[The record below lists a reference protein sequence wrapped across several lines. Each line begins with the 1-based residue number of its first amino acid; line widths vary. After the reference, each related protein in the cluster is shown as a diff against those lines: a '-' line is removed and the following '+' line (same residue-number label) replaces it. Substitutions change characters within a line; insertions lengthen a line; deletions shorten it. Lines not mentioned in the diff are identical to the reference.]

1 MKINIV
7 TSFNENL
14 YNKFGTLFF
23 KSIHEN
29 WEPTL
34 KVKAYYHNFPADK
47 YSLEKHIDYTNLEE
61 HRKYKRFV
69 KENADHNGTE
79 NGNIPYNDKLDA
91 IKWSHKMFAL
101 TDHAFTLAEKDKEP
115 GWLIWVDVDSYATKR
130 LTQKDLEKI
139 LTDNV
144 DIVHTGNHSFIAFN
158 LNKKPPLDL
167 LWDLRRTYMNGEVIQ
182 YREWTDSFILERL
195 LNIYKAHGLKI
206 YDARDIIPNYILHM
220 EGVSNS
226 SILPLRDSKGNRI
239 FNLSKDKVS
248 QDIVPARYTKNA
260 EIIRHFK
267 PKTILETGTWNGGRA
282 IEMALAAFENTDRVT
297 YYGFDLF
304 EDATIETDKEEF
316 NVKAHNTLEAVQKR
330 LDEFKVKMKEKNK
343 IFNFVLTK
351 GNTKETLRASN
362 LFEFLPDID
371 YAFIGGG
378 DSITTKQSDY
388 DCLKHIPVIVVDNF
402 FAKDK
407 DGNTVKTEY
416 CGTNKLK
423 DSLPKNIKNNILP
436 SEDLVRGGGNT
447 HLLLIV
453 NDDKLPSP
461 PRHLFSVPIKVN
473 PRDCVPKEDIRGNIK
488 TNFKLINRWLGKFS
502 MHDNKCIIVSGG
514 PYTDYAELH
523 ALIKS
528 NPTAKVV
535 AVKHSYRKLLEHN
548 IKPWACVVLDPRP
561 ITGTSTHGVVRKD
574 LFKTIDPS
582 TKFFVASMTD
592 PSVTKYLIERKADI
606 WGWHAFTESLR
617 DPEEQKKG
625 IHNNIVTL
633 NKDLGLP
640 EGTTLITGGTCAAM
654 RALGIMHTMGF
665 RFFELFGY
673 DSSVEE
679 PTEEQKKETT
689 GAENEKPRPKYF
701 KVSVDKQEFW
711 TTGELLAL
719 AQDCEKYF
727 NESPMEMDINFHGKG
742 TLVSALWKLSNRYK
756 LKQQSFQGDL

>member
-1 MKINIV
+1 MKINVV

-23 KSIHEN
+23 KSIYEN
-29 WEPTL
+29 WEPTI
-34 KVKAYYHNFPADK
+34 KVKAYYHKFPADK
-47 YSLEKHIDYTNLEE
+47 YSLEKHIDYSNLEE

-130 LTQKDLEKI
+130 LTQKDLENI

-282 IEMALAAFENTDRVT
+282 IEMALAAFENTDKVD

-316 NVKAHNTLEAVQKR
+316 NVKAHNTMEAVNKR
-330 LDEFKVKMKEKNK
+330 LEEFKVKMKEKNK

-351 GNTKETLRASN
+351 GNTRETLKASN

-423 DSLPKNIKNNILP
+423 DNLPKDIKNNILP

-453 NDDKLPSP
+453 KNDKLPSP

-488 TNFKLINRWLGKFS
+488 TNFKLINRWLGKFP

-528 NPTAKVV
+528 NPTAKIV

-592 PSVTKYLIERKADI
+592 PSVTEYLIERKADI

-625 IHNNIVTL
+625 IHNNVVTL

-689 GAENEKPRPKYF
+689 GAEDENPRPKYF
-701 KVSVDKQEFW
+701 KVSVDKEEFW

-727 NESPMEMDINFHGKG
+727 NESPMEMDINFHGQG

>member
-1 MKINIV
+1 MKINVV

-23 KSIHEN
+23 KSIYEN
-29 WEPTL
+29 WEPTI
-34 KVKAYYHNFPADK
+34 KVKAYYHKFPADK
-47 YSLEKHIDYTNLEE
+47 YSLEKHIDYSNLEE

-130 LTQKDLEKI
+130 LTQKDLENI

-282 IEMALAAFENTDRVT
+282 IEMALAAFENTDKVD

-316 NVKAHNTLEAVQKR
+316 NVKAHNTMEAVNKR
-330 LDEFKVKMKEKNK
+330 LEEFKVKMKEKNK

-351 GNTKETLRASN
+351 GNTRETLKASN

-423 DSLPKNIKNNILP
+423 DNLPKDIKNNILP

-453 NDDKLPSP
+453 KDDKLPSP

-488 TNFKLINRWLGKFS
+488 TNFKLINRWLGKFP

-528 NPTAKVV
+528 NPTAKIV

-592 PSVTKYLIERKADI
+592 PSVTEYLIERKADI

-625 IHNNIVTL
+625 IHNNVVTL

-689 GAENEKPRPKYF
+689 GAEDENPRPKYF
-701 KVSVDKQEFW
+701 KVSVGKEEFW

-727 NESPMEMDINFHGKG
+727 NESPMEMDINFHGQG

>member
-1 MKINIV
+1 MKINVV

-23 KSIHEN
+23 KSIYEN
-29 WEPTL
+29 WEPTI
-34 KVKAYYHNFPADK
+34 KVKAYYHKFPADK
-47 YSLEKHIDYTNLEE
+47 YSLEKHIDYSNLEE

-130 LTQKDLEKI
+130 LTQKDLENI

-282 IEMALAAFENTDRVT
+282 IEMALAAFENTDKVD

-316 NVKAHNTLEAVQKR
+316 NVKAHNTMEAVNKR
-330 LDEFKVKMKEKNK
+330 LEEFKVKMKEKNK

-351 GNTKETLRASN
+351 GNTRETLKASN
-362 LFEFLPDID
+362 LFEFLPDIN

-423 DSLPKNIKNNILP
+423 DNLPKDIKNNILP

-453 NDDKLPSP
+453 KDDKLPSP

-488 TNFKLINRWLGKFS
+488 TNFKLINRWLGKFP

-528 NPTAKVV
+528 NPTAKIV

-592 PSVTKYLIERKADI
+592 PSVTEYLIERKADI

-625 IHNNIVTL
+625 IHNNVVTL

-689 GAENEKPRPKYF
+689 GAEDENPRPKYF
-701 KVSVDKQEFW
+701 KVSVGKEEFW

-727 NESPMEMDINFHGKG
+727 NESPMEMDINFHGQG

>member
-1 MKINIV
+1 MKINVV

-23 KSIHEN
+23 KSIYEN
-29 WEPTL
+29 WEPTI
-34 KVKAYYHNFPADK
+34 KVKAYYHKFPADK
-47 YSLEKHIDYTNLEE
+47 YSLEKHIDYSNLEE

-130 LTQKDLEKI
+130 LTQKDLENI

-282 IEMALAAFENTDRVT
+282 IEMALAAFENTDKVD

-316 NVKAHNTLEAVQKR
+316 NVKAHNTMEAVNKR
-330 LDEFKVKMKEKNK
+330 LEEFKVKMKEKNK

-351 GNTKETLRASN
+351 GNTRETLKASN

-423 DSLPKNIKNNILP
+423 DNLPKDIKNNILP

-453 NDDKLPSP
+453 KDDKLPSP

-488 TNFKLINRWLGKFS
+488 TNFKLINRWLGKFP

-528 NPTAKVV
+528 NPTAKIV

-592 PSVTKYLIERKADI
+592 PSVTEYLIERKADI

-625 IHNNIVTL
+625 IHNNVVTL

-689 GAENEKPRPKYF
+689 GAEDENPRPKYF
-701 KVSVDKQEFW
+701 KVSVDKEEFW

-727 NESPMEMDINFHGKG
+727 NESPMEMDINFHGQG